1 MTHLSAS
8 IYVRGVP
15 SPDGEIPTMPPP
27 VCPHWVGYSLIV
39 PWRKWF
45 QNPGNIL
52 GKHVREGMTVL
63 EVGPGMGFF
72 TLPMARMVGEGG
84 KVVCVDVQE
93 AMLRT
98 LTKRARNAGL
108 ADCILTRVCPPE
120 SLGVDDLAASV
131 DFALLFAMVHE
142 VPDAGALFR
151 DVAAALKS
159 GGRCLVSEPRGHV
172 TRDVFGEM
180 LAAAAAVGLFAIAT
194 PKIAWSY
201 SALLER
207 WAG

>member
-1 MTHLSAS
+1 
-8 IYVRGVP
+8 
-15 SPDGEIPTMPPP
+15 MPPL
-27 VCPHWVGYSLIV
+27 VCPHWLGYSLII
-39 PWRKWF
+39 PWRKWVH
-45 QNPGNIL
+45 NPVKIL
-52 GKHVREGMTVL
+52 GKHVRDGMTVL

-72 TLPMARMVGEGG
+72 TLPLARMVGTQG

-108 ADCILTRVCPPE
+108 ADCILTRVCSPE

>member
-72 TLPMARMVGEGG
+72 TLPMARMVGREG

-93 AMLRT
+93 SMLRT
-98 LTKRARNAGL
+98 LTKRAEKAGL
-108 ADCILTRVCPPE
+108 ASRIVTRVCEPA
-120 SLGVDDLAASV
+120 SLCVGDCAGTV
-131 DFALLFAMVHE
+131 DFALLFAVVHE

>member
-1 MTHLSAS
+1 
-8 IYVRGVP
+8 
-15 SPDGEIPTMPPP
+15 MPPP

-52 GKHVREGMTVL
+52 GEHVREGMTVL

-72 TLPMARMVGEGG
+72 TLPMARMVGASG

-131 DFALLFAMVHE
+131 DFALLFAVVHE

-194 PKIAWSY
+194 PKIAWSH
-201 SALLER
+201 SALLEKR
-207 WAG
+207 AG